1 MIRITFLGT
10 AASRPTVGRNVSGI
24 AVQRGGDHFLF
35 DCGEGTQRQMMR
47 FGTGFSIKWIFITHL
62 HADHFLGITGLLRT
76 MALQGRTEPIVIFG
90 PAGSENILHDAV
102 SLGVERERFPVEIIG
117 KSPGEAL
124 KQQDYRIQAFP
135 VNHGTNA
142 VGWALL
148 EDERLGRFNIERAR
162 DIGIPEGPL
171 FGQLHRGEDVEID
184 GRLVRAK
191 DLVGQTRPGRK
202 VVYTGDTS
210 PCKMTVDQAR
220 GADLLIHEATFGN
233 EEQERARQ
241 TSHST
246 AAEAAA
252 IAESCDVRRL
262 VLTHLSARY
271 SEDPRILKEEATAI
285 FRESRIAHDGLSI
298 EVDHHDHSL
307 AD

>member
-76 MALQGRTEPIVIFG
+76 MALQGRIEPIIIYG
-90 PAGSENILHDAV
+90 PSGSEDILHDTV
-102 SLGVERERFPVEIIG
+102 RLGVEREKFPVEIIG
-117 KSPGEAL
+117 VSPGEGL
-124 KQQDYRIQAFP
+124 RGGDYRIQAFP

-162 DIGIPEGPL
+162 DLGIPEGPL
-171 FGQLHRGEDVEID
+171 LGRLHRGEDVEID
-184 GRLVRAK
+184 GRMVRAR
-191 DLVGQTRPGRK
+191 DFVGETRPGRK
-202 VVYTGDTS
+202 VIYTGDTA
-210 PCKMTVDQAR
+210 PCEMTADHGE
-220 GADLLIHEATFGN
+220 GADLMIHEATFAN
-233 EEQERARQ
+233 EEQQRARQ
-241 TSHST
+241 TFHST
-246 AAEAAA
+246 AAEAAR
-252 IAESCDVRRL
+252 IAESSNVRSL

-271 SEDPRILKEEATAI
+271 SDDPRILKEEATTI
-285 FRESRIAHDGLSI
+285 FKESRIAHDGLSL
-298 EVDHHDHSL
+298 EVEHL
-307 AD
+307 